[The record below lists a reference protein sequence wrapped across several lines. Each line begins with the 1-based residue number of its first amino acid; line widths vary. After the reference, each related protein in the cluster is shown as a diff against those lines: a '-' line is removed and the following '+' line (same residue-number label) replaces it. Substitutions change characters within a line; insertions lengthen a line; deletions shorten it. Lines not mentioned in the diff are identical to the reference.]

1 MKKLLITGLL
11 LMTSTT
17 HASCVILLHGLAR
30 TNSSMTVLK
39 ERLLEQGYGVIND
52 GYPSRDASIEELAEI
67 AIAPAIK
74 KCSDYDE
81 INFVTHSLGGILVR
95 QYLSRHEIPKL
106 KHVVMLGPPNQ
117 GSEVVDKLNKVPGFQ
132 FINGDAGLQLG
143 TGELSVPN
151 KLGPANFDV
160 GIIAGTQSIN
170 LILSTFIPGVDDGK
184 VSIESTKLEGMND
197 HIEMATT
204 HTFMMKNEKV
214 LEQVT
219 HYLSNGKFVQ

>member
-1 MKKLLITGLL
+1 
-11 LMTSTT
+11 MTSTA

-30 TNSSMTVLK
+30 TSSSMTAIE

-52 GYPSRDASIEELAEI
+52 GYLSRDASIEELAEI
-67 AIAPAIK
+67 AIAPAIQ
-74 KCSDYDE
+74 KCNDYDE

-143 TGELSVPN
+143 TGELSVQN

-219 HYLSNGKFVQ
+219 HYLSNGKFTQP

>member
-1 MKKLLITGLL
+1 M
-11 LMTSTT
+11 
-17 HASCVILLHGLAR
+17 C
-30 TNSSMTVLK
+30 
-39 ERLLEQGYGVIND
+39 
-52 GYPSRDASIEELAEI
+52 
-67 AIAPAIK
+67 
-74 KCSDYDE
+74 
-81 INFVTHSLGGILVR
+81 
-95 QYLSRHEIPKL
+95 
-106 KHVVMLGPPNQ
+106 
-117 GSEVVDKLNKVPGFQ
+117 FQ

-219 HYLSNGKFVQ
+219 HYLSNGKFTQP